1 MAEISVLRFARKIWT
16 DSSTAAFVLIFVSF
30 PMMLIWLLFA
40 PQEKRV
46 ASAPEIVSV
55 VDRLGERIG
64 WWDISYPASLRKG
77 DHEPITVTY
86 KADPQNWGR
95 RGRPSRLSVSVQ
107 GQDLDISPPHDY
119 NFPIPL
125 VKNNSH
131 IWQVTPQ
138 NDLGAHT
145 LTFSFSVKPNEPT
158 SNDFFTINGKP
169 NPSVVISNEVALGIE
184 VTTIL
189 GLSAWWAE
197 VLNKIWLG
205 LITLLALP
213 AVKMI
218 LKHFLGKAARS
229 PPVR

>member
-86 KADPQNWGR
+86 KADPRIGAAEEDR
-95 RGRPSRLSVSVQ
+95 AGSLFRCKGKTSIYRLR
-107 GQDLDISPPHDY
+107 
-119 NFPIPL
+119 
-125 VKNNSH
+125 
-131 IWQVTPQ
+131 
-138 NDLGAHT
+138 
-145 LTFSFSVKPNEPT
+145 
-158 SNDFFTINGKP
+158 
-169 NPSVVISNEVALGIE
+169 
-184 VTTIL
+184 TTIISL
-189 GLSAWWAE
+189 FRSS
-197 VLNKIWLG
+197 KI
-205 LITLLALP
+205 IH
-213 AVKMI
+213 I
-218 LKHFLGKAARS
+218 YGK
-229 PPVR
+229 